1 MKKKL
6 ELKKI
11 FLDLYHKL
19 FPKPEEPV
27 IDTLPKFKINDDIW
41 VLGSDNSVDAGRIVD
56 VVPGN
61 RYVVYRTKYSEGRY
75 DLFSEKVIA
84 KRNGNE
90 CV

>member
-1 MKKKL
+1 M
-6 ELKKI
+6 KKI
-11 FLDLYHKL
+11 FLNLYNKL
-19 FPKPEEPV
+19 FSKPEEPV

-61 RYVVYRTKYSEGRY
+61 RYVVYRNKFREGSY
-75 DLFSEKVIA
+75 DLFSESVLA